1 MPMGAL
7 EETHVV
13 SARSG
18 LGQQLV
24 DLWGSRA
31 LLVLLVRTQLK
42 VKYKNSVL
50 GFAWSM
56 LNPALYLVVF
66 FVVFQL
72 ILGSGIPNFGIF
84 LLSGLLVWNLFGA
97 ALGGGTVAVTGAA
110 AIVKKVSFP
119 RSVLP
124 LASVGAGL
132 VHFFLQS
139 LVLVAA
145 LFVFQYS
152 VGWGYLWLVPLAL
165 GVLIILASALA
176 VFLAAVN
183 VSLRDTAHFVELAL
197 LAWFWVTPIVYPFQ
211 LVADRASPLVNIFLL
226 NPVVW
231 IVVAFQRAI
240 YNRTTGVKIV
250 GGEVTVTE
258 ILPVDATAW
267 WYAWH
272 LLIVGAFAIGLFLAA
287 LAYFGR
293 REGDFSEEL

>member
-1 MPMGAL
+1 MTTEAL
-7 EETHVV
+7 DQTRIV
-13 SARSG
+13 SARSR
-18 LGQQLV
+18 LREQLV
-24 DLWGSRA
+24 DLWRSRA

-66 FVVFQL
+66 FVVFQI
-72 ILGSGIPNFGIF
+72 ILGSGIPDFAIY
-84 LLSGLLVWNLFGA
+84 LLSGLLVWNLFSAG
-97 ALGGGTVAVTGAA
+97 LSGGTGSVTGAA

-139 LVLVAA
+139 VVLVLA
-145 LFVFQYS
+145 LILFQYS
-152 VGWGYLWLVPLAL
+152 VGWEYLWLVPLAL
-165 GVLIILASALA
+165 GVLVILASALA
-176 VFLAAVN
+176 LLLAAMN

-197 LAWFWVTPIVYPFQ
+197 LAWFWVTPIVYPFR
-211 LVADRASPLVNIFLL
+211 LVLDRASPLVHVYVL
-226 NPVVW
+226 NPIVW
-231 IVVAFQRAI
+231 VVVAFQRAI
-240 YNRTTGVKIV
+240 YNRSVGVKIID
-250 GGEVTVTE
+250 GKAAVTK
-258 ILPVDATAW
+258 ILPEDVTSW

-272 LLIVGAFAIGLFLAA
+272 LLIVGAASIGLFLAA

>member
-1 MPMGAL
+1 MSIEAL
-7 EETHVV
+7 EQARVV
-13 SARSG
+13 SARSR

-24 DLWGSRA
+24 DLWRSRA
-31 LLVLLVRTQLK
+31 LLALLVRTELK

-66 FVVFQL
+66 YIVFQI
-72 ILGSGIPNFGIF
+72 ILGSGIPNFPIF

-97 ALGGGTVAVTGAA
+97 ALGGGTAAVTGAA

-124 LASVGAGL
+124 LSSVGAGL
-132 VHFFLQS
+132 VHFFLQAV
-139 LVLVAA
+139 VLVAA
-145 LFVFQYS
+145 LVMFQYP
-152 VGWGYLWLVPLAL
+152 VGWRYLWLLPLAL
-165 GVLIILASALA
+165 GVLLILASAFA
-176 VFLAAVN
+176 VFLAAIN

-197 LAWFWVTPIVYPFQ
+197 LAWFWMTPIVYPFR
-211 LVADRASPLVNIFLL
+211 LVADRASPFVKVYFL

-231 IVVAFQRAI
+231 IVISFQRAI
-240 YNRTTGVKIV
+240 YNRAVAVNVANGQR
-250 GGEVTVTE
+250 TVTK
-258 ILPVDATAW
+258 ILPVDVTGW

-272 LLIVGAFAIGLFLAA
+272 LLIVGAVSIVLFLVA

>member
-1 MPMGAL
+1 MSIEPL
-7 EETHVV
+7 DQTRLV

-24 DLWGSRA
+24 DLWRSRA

-50 GFAWSM
+50 GVAWSM
-56 LNPALYLVVF
+56 LNPALYLVV
-66 FVVFQL
+66 
-72 ILGSGIPNFGIF
+72 
-84 LLSGLLVWNLFGA
+84 WNLFGA
-97 ALGGGTVAVTGAA
+97 ALGGGTQAVTGAA

-124 LASVGAGL
+124 LSSVGAGL

-139 LVLVAA
+139 VVLVAA
-145 LFVFQYS
+145 LVLFQYS
-152 VGWGYLWLVPLAL
+152 VGWSYLWLLPLAL
-165 GVLIILASALA
+165 GVLLILASALA
-176 VFLAAVN
+176 VFLGAVN

-197 LAWFWVTPIVYPFQ
+197 LAWFWITPIVYPFR
-211 LVADRASPLVNIFLL
+211 LVADRASPLVNVYLL

-231 IVVAFQRAI
+231 IVISFQRAI
-240 YNRTTGVKIV
+240 YNRAVAANVANGKT
-250 GGEVTVTE
+250 TVTK
-258 ILPVDATAW
+258 ILPVDVTGW

-272 LLIVGAFAIGLFLAA
+272 LLIVGAVSMVLFLLA

>member
-1 MPMGAL
+1 MSIEAL
-7 EETHVV
+7 DQTRVV
-13 SARSG
+13 AARSG

-24 DLWGSRA
+24 DLWRSRA
-31 LLVLLVRTQLK
+31 LLALFVRTELK

-56 LNPALYLVVF
+56 LNPALYLIVF
-66 FVVFQL
+66 YIVFQI
-72 ILGSGIPNFGIF
+72 ILGSGIPNFPIF

-97 ALGGGTVAVTGAA
+97 ALAGGTVSITAAA

-119 RSVLP
+119 RSILP

-132 VHFFLQS
+132 VHFFLQAV
-139 LVLVAA
+139 VLVAA
-145 LFVFQYS
+145 LVLFQYQ
-152 VGWGYLWLVPLAL
+152 VGWTYLWLVPLAL
-165 GVLIILASALA
+165 GVLLVLASALA
-176 VFLAAVN
+176 LFLAAVN

-197 LAWFWVTPIVYPFQ
+197 LAWFWITPIVYPFRI
-211 LVADRASPLVNIFLL
+211 VADRSSPLVQVYLL

-231 IVVAFQRAI
+231 IVLAFQRAI
-240 YNRTTGVKIV
+240 YNRATA
-250 GGEVTVTE
+250 VTVTDGTRNVTK
-258 ILPVDATAW
+258 ILPTDVGAW

-272 LLIVGAFAIGLFLAA
+272 LLIVGGVSIGLFLGA

>member
-1 MPMGAL
+1 MSIEAL
-7 EETHVV
+7 DQARLV

-24 DLWGSRA
+24 DLWRSRA
-31 LLVLLVRTQLK
+31 LLALLVRTELK

-66 FVVFQL
+66 FVVFQI
-72 ILGSGIPNFGIF
+72 ILGSGIPNFPIF

-97 ALGGGTVAVTGAA
+97 ALGGGTRAITGAA

-124 LASVGAGL
+124 LSSVGAGL
-132 VHFFLQS
+132 VHFFFQS
-139 LVLVAA
+139 AVLIVALV
-145 LFVFQYS
+145 VFQHP
-152 VGWGYLWLVPLAL
+152 VGWRYLWLVPLAL
-165 GVLIILASALA
+165 GVLLILASALA
-176 VFLAAVN
+176 VFLGAVN

-197 LAWFWVTPIVYPFQ
+197 LAWFWMTPIVYPFP
-211 LVADRASPLVNIFLL
+211 LVADRASPLVNLYFL

-231 IVVAFQRAI
+231 VVIAFQRAI
-240 YNRTTGVKIV
+240 YNRAVAVKV
-250 GGEVTVTE
+250 TDGTRTVTK
-258 ILPVDATAW
+258 ILPVDVTGW

-272 LLIVGAFAIGLFLAA
+272 LLIVGAVSIVLFLVA